1 MKLSIYAILSIS
13 LVLVLLH
20 VAAVFKDWSGYR
32 KYIIKELERT
42 YDAKVHIGGK
52 IKVSLITPKLT
63 IHNVYIQYNENK
75 EQKLSDLISVR
86 KIEIRTSFL
95 SLLLFSLQP
104 KSITLFGMK
113 SNKENLINIINT
125 KASGNT
131 VDIVIKDSQ
140 VSFKNDFANY
150 SSIVN
155 IKEVAVKKNKQ
166 FFGEVK
172 VGDNNYDF
180 SGKVNIT
187 KKNVYISVES
197 NFVNLLFTGNRNQE
211 ELQGNLTLTINNS
224 SGSVSDLAKIINLS
238 FLSCV
243 IPSENIEISSNINL
257 DENEFTVTDLKIDSK
272 SMQAS
277 GTIQNDRKGDHTN
290 LNISFSKVDLDSIQN
305 DSQRT
310 TNMKDLLE
318 CFRAVVPK
326 NLSLNFNMEASNIQ
340 YQNKILDNFR
350 AVLKSTD
357 GKVKV
362 NTLLKF
368 PGINNISYLSGEIS
382 NNNALSEFNGDLLVE
397 GNDFESF
404 ISCFFPSI
412 KMKENQK
419 NQFTL
424 SSKLHLAPRIL
435 SISDIRLLNNKESLQ
450 GSIKMSYAKKRSVI
464 DGEFSIHNLDADKYD
479 HSLFSSLSKMQRLKN
494 FQYDANIKASVNNLT
509 LNDTKIKNL
518 DFLLKMEKGKL
529 VADKIKL
536 SGEDFDITGNA
547 KILID
552 QKYTKPLLDVN
563 FTGSKFNG
571 KIITLPNLVET
582 KRNSRNEI
590 DQIQWSTKQL
600 NFLDD
605 KEGFDANVQI
615 KTAEFKTEQNVLK
628 DFNLDAVIRNN
639 TITIRQVSYVLEH
652 GQVFFQ
658 GYLRLDSMYAKFF
671 ISNFD
676 TKKIG
681 KVIGI
686 DNVNGQI
693 SLSGEIK
700 TQGKSFHDWANSL
713 SGDINLQAQGI
724 EVTNV
729 DFNSFITNL
738 LSSKNKSEISSL
750 AYVDIYNGKTFFE
763 NISGKASIKSGICS
777 TSLQFGIDQASGSIS
792 SNLTLSNFALASI
805 FRFFFILPNHSN
817 PIYIDIHL
825 DGPVWRPKMSFDV
838 DQIFTTLVGKKNS

>member
-1 MKLSIYAILSIS
+1 
-13 LVLVLLH
+13 
-20 VAAVFKDWSGYR
+20 
-32 KYIIKELERT
+32 LERT

-75 EQKLSDLISVR
+75 EQMLSDLISVR
-86 KIEIRTSFL
+86 KIEIRPSFL
-95 SLLLFSLQP
+95 SLLLFSLLP

-155 IKEVAVKKNKQ
+155 IKEVAVKKNRQ
-166 FFGEVK
+166 FSGKVK

-187 KKNVYISVES
+187 KKNAYISVES

-290 LNISFSKVDLDSIQN
+290 LNISFSKVDLDSIQDN
-305 DSQRT
+305 SQRT

-326 NLSLNFNMEASNIQ
+326 NLSLNFNMKASNIQ

-357 GKVKV
+357 GKLKV

-412 KMKENQK
+412 KMKEKQK

-424 SSKLHLAPRIL
+424 SSKLHIAPRIL

-450 GSIKMSYAKKRSVI
+450 GLIRVSHTKKRSVI
-464 DGEFSIHNLDADKYD
+464 DGEFSMHNLDADKYD
-479 HSLFSSLSKMQRLKN
+479 PSLFSS
-494 FQYDANIKASVNNLT
+494 
-509 LNDTKIKNL
+509 
-518 DFLLKMEKGKL
+518 
-529 VADKIKL
+529 
-536 SGEDFDITGNA
+536 
-547 KILID
+547 
-552 QKYTKPLLDVN
+552 
-563 FTGSKFNG
+563 
-571 KIITLPNLVET
+571 
-582 KRNSRNEI
+582 
-590 DQIQWSTKQL
+590 
-600 NFLDD
+600 
-605 KEGFDANVQI
+605 
-615 KTAEFKTEQNVLK
+615 
-628 DFNLDAVIRNN
+628 
-639 TITIRQVSYVLEH
+639 
-652 GQVFFQ
+652 
-658 GYLRLDSMYAKFF
+658 
-671 ISNFD
+671 
-676 TKKIG
+676 
-681 KVIGI
+681 
-686 DNVNGQI
+686 
-693 SLSGEIK
+693 
-700 TQGKSFHDWANSL
+700 
-713 SGDINLQAQGI
+713 
-724 EVTNV
+724 
-729 DFNSFITNL
+729 
-738 LSSKNKSEISSL
+738 
-750 AYVDIYNGKTFFE
+750 
-763 NISGKASIKSGICS
+763 
-777 TSLQFGIDQASGSIS
+777 
-792 SNLTLSNFALASI
+792 
-805 FRFFFILPNHSN
+805 
-817 PIYIDIHL
+817 
-825 DGPVWRPKMSFDV
+825 
-838 DQIFTTLVGKKNS
+838 

>member
-13 LVLVLLH
+13 LLLILMH
-20 VAAVFKDWSGYR
+20 VAATFKDWSGYR

-52 IKVSLITPKLT
+52 VEVSLITPKLT

-86 KIEIRTSFL
+86 KIEIRPSFL

-125 KASGNT
+125 KASGNI
-131 VDIVIKDSQ
+131 VDTVIKDSQ
-140 VSFKNDFANY
+140 VSFNAD
-150 SSIVN
+150 IIN

-224 SGSVSDLAKIINLS
+224 SNSVSDLAKIINPS

-290 LNISFSKVDLDSIQN
+290 LNISFSKVDLDSIQ
-305 DSQRT
+305 DDLQRT

-412 KMKENQK
+412 KMKEKQK

-450 GSIKMSYAKKRSVI
+450 GSIRVSHTKKRSVI
-464 DGEFSIHNLDADKYD
+464 DGKFSMHNLDADKYD
-479 HSLFSSLSKMQRLKN
+479 PSLFSSLSKMQRLKN

-547 KILID
+547 KILVD
-552 QKYTKPLLDVN
+552 QKYAKPLLDVN
-563 FTGSKFNG
+563 LTGNKFNG
-571 KIITLPNLVET
+571 NIFKLPNLVEV

-615 KTAEFKTEQNVLK
+615 NTAEFKTEQNVLK
-628 DFNLDAVIRNN
+628 DFNLDAAMRNN
-639 TITIRQVSYVLEH
+639 VITIKQASYVLEH
-652 GQVFFQ
+652 GQVSFQ
-658 GYLRLDSMYAKFF
+658 GYLRSDSMNTRFS
-671 ISNFD
+671 IVNLD

-686 DNVNGQI
+686 DNVNGQV
-693 SLSGEIK
+693 SLNGEIK
-700 TQGKSFHDWANSL
+700 TQGKSFHDWASNL
-713 SGDINLQAQGI
+713 SGDVNLQAQGI
-724 EVTNV
+724 EVTNA

-738 LSSKNKSEISSL
+738 LSSKNKSEISTF
-750 AYVDIYNGKTFFE
+750 AYVDIYNGSTFFE

-805 FRFFFILPNHSN
+805 FRFFFIPPNYSN
-817 PIYIDIHL
+817 PIYIDMHL
-825 DGPVWRPKMSFDV
+825 DGPIWRPKVSFDV
-838 DQIFTTLVGKKNS
+838 DQIFIALVGKRNS

>member
-13 LVLVLLH
+13 LLLILMH
-20 VAAVFKDWSGYR
+20 VAATFKDWSGYR

-52 IKVSLITPKLT
+52 VEVSLITPKLT

-86 KIEIRTSFL
+86 KIEIRPSFL

-131 VDIVIKDSQ
+131 VDVVIKDSQ

-155 IKEVAVKKNKQ
+155 IKEVAVKKNRQ
-166 FFGEVK
+166 FSGKVK

-187 KKNVYISVES
+187 KKNAYISVES

-224 SGSVSDLAKIINLS
+224 SDSVSDLAKIINLS

-277 GTIQNDRKGDHTN
+277 GTIQNDRKSDHTN
-290 LNISFSKVDLDSIQN
+290 FNISFSKVDLDSIQDN
-305 DSQRT
+305 SQKT
-310 TNMKDLLE
+310 TNIKDLLE

-450 GSIKMSYAKKRSVI
+450 GSIRVSHTKKCSVI
-464 DGEFSIHNLDADKYD
+464 DGKFSMHNLDADKYD

-547 KILID
+547 KILVD
-552 QKYTKPLLDVN
+552 QKYAKPLLDVN
-563 FTGSKFNG
+563 LTGNKFNG
-571 KIITLPNLVET
+571 NIFKLPNLVEV

-600 NFLDD
+600 DFLDD

-615 KTAEFKTEQNVLK
+615 NTAEFKTEQNVLK
-628 DFNLDAVIRNN
+628 DFNLDAVMRNN
-639 TITIRQVSYVLEH
+639 VITIRQVSYVLEH

-658 GYLRLDSMYAKFF
+658 GYLRSDSMNTRFS
-671 ISNFD
+671 IVNLD

-693 SLSGEIK
+693 SLSGAIK

-713 SGDINLQAQGI
+713 SGDVNLQAQGI

-729 DFNSFITNL
+729 DFNSFIANL
-738 LSSKNKSEISSL
+738 LSSKNKSEISTF
-750 AYVDIYNGKTFFE
+750 AYVDIYNGSTFFE

-805 FRFFFILPNHSN
+805 FRFFFIPPTYSN
-817 PIYIDIHL
+817 PIYIDMHL
-825 DGPVWRPKMSFDV
+825 DGPIWRPKMSFDV
-838 DQIFTTLVGKKNS
+838 DQIFIALVGKRNS